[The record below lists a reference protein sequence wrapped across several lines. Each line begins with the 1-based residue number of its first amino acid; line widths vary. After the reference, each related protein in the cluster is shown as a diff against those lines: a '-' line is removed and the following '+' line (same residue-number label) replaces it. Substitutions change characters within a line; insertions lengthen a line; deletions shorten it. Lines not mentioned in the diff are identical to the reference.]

1 MEFGRNAKNILQWQ
15 VTVQFNPLIK
25 LHPEYVYEYEYMSNS
40 ILYSY
45 ISQSSNDNSNNE
57 ILETLSNFHCAL
69 IKGFLNYHMIR
80 INRML
85 SSLTRSD

>member
-1 MEFGRNAKNILQWQ
+1 MEFGGNTKNTLQWQ

-25 LHPEYVYEYEYMSNS
+25 LHPKYVYEYEYMSNS
-40 ILYSY
+40 ISYSY
-45 ISQSSNDNSNNE
+45 FSQSFNDNSNNE
-57 ILETLSNFHCAL
+57 TLETLSNFHCAL

-80 INRML
+80 INRMR